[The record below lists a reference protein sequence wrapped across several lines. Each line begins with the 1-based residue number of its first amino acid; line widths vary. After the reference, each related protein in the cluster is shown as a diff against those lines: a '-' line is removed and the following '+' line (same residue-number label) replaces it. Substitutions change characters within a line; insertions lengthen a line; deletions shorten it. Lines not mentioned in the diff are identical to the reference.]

1 MLNLKAPYFFLSLL
15 PLAYQMNSC
24 IFFGSQL
31 QLDERLSGLLESIA
45 GSFRRDFVYRNI
57 NFPQI
62 ASAACNSLI
71 VETFEAFEAGG
82 RRPWFWFRATL
93 LAPAVRHGCTST
105 AAVLLY
111 RALRVRLC
119 GLGVWPRVVRVG
131 LT

>member
-1 MLNLKAPYFFLSLL
+1 MYLFE
-15 PLAYQMNSC
+15 
-24 IFFGSQL
+24 SQL

-57 NFPQI
+57 NFAEI

-71 VETFEAFEAGG
+71 VETFEAFEGIEAFEAGG
-82 RRPWFWFRATL
+82 RRPWFWFGATL
-93 LAPAVRHGCTST
+93 LAPAVRHECTST

-111 RALRVRLC
+111 RALRVWLC
-119 GLGVWPRVVRVG
+119 GLGVWPRVARVG